1 MEDSRPMKRMLA
13 CLLGLLLSALP
24 LFPSRSAPRQLQDYG
39 VFLGLDA
46 GQLSRTD
53 GYRLVVID
61 PAEVP
66 SQAIARMHQD
76 GKTVY
81 GYLNIGSIEV
91 YRPFYD
97 RFRNLA
103 LGTYEGW
110 PDERWVDVSS
120 SAWQDF
126 LTDELG
132 RQYVDKGLDGLFLD
146 NADVYDHYPAEA
158 MFQGL
163 CTILKGL
170 KRYHLPLVLNG
181 GDTFARKCM
190 QEGTARSL
198 FDGINQESVFTS
210 VDVAERAYG
219 NQPASISAYFQEYL
233 SAAKECGLFVYLLEY
248 RASKALAK
256 RIDAYCATNGF
267 LWYNAKSIEL
277 R

>member
-1 MEDSRPMKRMLA
+1 MKRMLA
-13 CLLGLLLSALP
+13 CMLGLLLSALP
-24 LFPSRSAPRQLQDYG
+24 LFPSRSTPGKTRDYG
-39 VFLGLDA
+39 VFLGLGA

-61 PAEVP
+61 PAGV
-66 SQAIARMHQD
+66 SAQDIAWMHQD

-81 GYLNIGSIEV
+81 GYLNIGSIET

-97 RFRNLA
+97 RFKNLS
-103 LGTYEGW
+103 LGPYENW

-120 SAWQDF
+120 SAWQGF

-132 RQYVDKGLDGLFLD
+132 GQYADKGLDGLFLD
-146 NADVYDHYPAEA
+146 NADVYDHYPAEE

-170 KRYHLPLVLNG
+170 KRYHLPLIING
-181 GDTFARKCM
+181 GDTFVRKCM
-190 QEGTARSL
+190 QEGIARSL

-210 VDVAERAYG
+210 VDVAERTYG